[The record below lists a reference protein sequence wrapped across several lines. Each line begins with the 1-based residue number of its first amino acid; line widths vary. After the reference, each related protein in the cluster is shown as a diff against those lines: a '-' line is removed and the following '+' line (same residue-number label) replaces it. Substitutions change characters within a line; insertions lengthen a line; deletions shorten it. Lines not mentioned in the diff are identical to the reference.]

1 MDMLV
6 CYTELLLTQN
16 KVMNLT
22 AITDP
27 LDVAS
32 LHFLDSAALL
42 CTADFENASVI
53 DVGTGAGL
61 PGLPL
66 RMLEPSISLTLLDSL
81 GKRVYWLESVC
92 AAFSLTGVRCLHAR
106 AEEAGV
112 LPRYREQFDI
122 ATSRAVA
129 PLRLLCE
136 LCLPFVK
143 VGGRF
148 LAMKSTDCAE
158 EIGQAEH
165 AVALLGGRISPFF
178 DYPVYGTDIV
188 HRVVIIDK
196 IADTPDAYPRKW
208 NKIQKIPI

>member
-1 MDMLV
+1 M
-6 CYTELLLTQN
+6 CYAELLLTQN

-42 CTADFENASVI
+42 CAADFKKASVI
-53 DVGTGAGL
+53 DVGTGAGF

-66 RMLEPSISLTLLDSL
+66 RILEPSVSLTLLDSL
-81 GKRVYWLESVC
+81 GKRVYWLESVYT
-92 AAFSLTGVRCLHAR
+92 ALSLTGVRCLHAR

-112 LPRYREQFDI
+112 LPRYRAQFDI

-129 PLRLLCE
+129 PLPLLCE

-143 VGGRF
+143 IGGQF

-158 EIGQAEH
+158 EVAQAEH
-165 AVALLGGRISPFF
+165 AVTLLGGRISPYF

-196 IADTPDAYPRKW
+196 IAATPDAYPRKW